1 MTTEGKT
8 ATSSSRVGGFPT
20 SGVRRTAATLWSS
33 VVLAS
38 AIVVASAYGLFA
50 AEPYRDLPAAT
61 VLGAQAQDVCSILVA
76 GLLVFLVRRRSISP
90 RRHLAR
96 LGLLAYVVYSYAIYL
111 TGVPMNR
118 VFLVYVVIESLA
130 GAALIDGLVRL
141 RGPAWQRIDSRRL
154 ERGTGWMLLVVAVL
168 FAGLWLS
175 TLVPYAAGGAAPDP
189 EGVGGTPYP
198 VFVLDLVVVLPCIA
212 GVGLMLLRGHPV
224 GGPLAVVALIKI
236 VTLFTALWAGAVA
249 VLVTGETLDLGPD
262 AGPSAALL
270 VASVWLTMR
279 WLRALR
285 ADESTFLRTSLWSG
299 VVPASAGGV
308 GGALGSAASVDDV
321 RAGQVADRCAEDVD

>member
-1 MTTEGKT
+1 MQTGDVMTTERTT
-8 ATSSSRVGGFPT
+8 ATNHVGGPPEP
-20 SGVRRTAATLWSS
+20 GVRRTAATLWSS
-33 VVLAS
+33 VVLALG
-38 AIVVASAYGLFA
+38 IVTASAYGLLA

-61 VLGAQAQDVCSILVA
+61 VLGAKAQDVCSIVVA
-76 GLLVFLVRRRSISP
+76 GLLVLLVRRRQISP
-90 RRHLAR
+90 RSHLAR

-130 GAALIDGLVRL
+130 GAALLNGLLRL
-141 RGPAWQRIDSRRL
+141 RGSAWQRLGSRRL

-168 FAGLWLS
+168 FALLWLS
-175 TLVPYAAGGAAPDP
+175 TLAPYAAGGGAPDP
-189 EGVGGTPYP
+189 EGIGGTPYP

-212 GVGLMLLRGHPV
+212 AVGLMLLRGRPV

-236 VTLFTALWAGAVA
+236 VTLFTALWAGAAA
-249 VLVTGETLDLGPD
+249 VLVTGETLHLGPD

-270 VASVWLTMR
+270 VASVWLMAR

-285 ADESTFLRTSLWSG
+285 ADEHTFLRPSLWE
-299 VVPASAGGV
+299 A
-308 GGALGSAASVDDV
+308 
-321 RAGQVADRCAEDVD
+321 

>member
-1 MTTEGKT
+1 MTTDRTT
-8 ATSSSRVGGFPT
+8 ATNSTHVGDPPE
-20 SGVRRTAATLWSS
+20 SGIRRTAVTLWST
-33 VVLAS
+33 VALALG
-38 AIVVASAYGLFA
+38 IVMASAYGLFA

-61 VLGAQAQDVCSILVA
+61 VLGARAQDVCSIVVA
-76 GLLVFLVRRRSISP
+76 GVLVFLVRRPQIFP
-90 RRHLAR
+90 RGHLAR

-130 GAALIDGLVRL
+130 GAALLNGLFRL
-141 RGPAWQRIDSRRL
+141 RGSAWQRPDSRRL

-168 FAGLWLS
+168 FALLWLS
-175 TLVPYAAGGAAPDP
+175 TLVPYAAGGPAPDP

-212 GVGLMLLRGHPV
+212 AVGVMLLRGRPV

-236 VTLFTALWAGAVA
+236 VTLFTALWAGAAA
-249 VLVTGETLDLGPD
+249 VLVTGETLHLGPD

-270 VASVWLTMR
+270 VASVWLMVR

-285 ADESTFLRTSLWSG
+285 ADEHAFLRPSLWDDASPADHATRG
-299 VVPASAGGV
+299 V
-308 GGALGSAASVDDV
+308 
-321 RAGQVADRCAEDVD
+321 Q